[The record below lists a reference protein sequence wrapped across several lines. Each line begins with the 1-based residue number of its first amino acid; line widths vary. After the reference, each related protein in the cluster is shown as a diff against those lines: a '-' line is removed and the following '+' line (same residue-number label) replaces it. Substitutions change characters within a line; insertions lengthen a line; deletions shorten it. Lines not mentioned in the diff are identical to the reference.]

1 MDMTFLCLP
10 FSKSRKKALSSGSS
24 LMEVVRRLW
33 SLPITQTIYGSYS
46 FILCGITTIAVDL
59 TLLSMPPIRTHS
71 ARRLSRYFFGW

>member
-1 MDMTFLCLP
+1 LAWLWLGFGFTCKVGALVMDMTFLCLP

-33 SLPITQTIYGSYS
+33 SRPITQTIYGSYS

-59 TLLSMPPIRTHS
+59 
-71 ARRLSRYFFGW
+71 AY